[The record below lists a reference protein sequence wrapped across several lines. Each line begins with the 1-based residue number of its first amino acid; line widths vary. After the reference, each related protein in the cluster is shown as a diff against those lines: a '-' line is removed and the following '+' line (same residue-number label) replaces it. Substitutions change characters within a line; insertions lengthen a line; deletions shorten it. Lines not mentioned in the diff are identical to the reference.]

1 MGSDLGGSIRPSSRG
16 ASGIMDSTLLS
27 IEAIHFLA
35 SGGAF
40 LAQAVAEEGAPAAG
54 EVSFIRAFF
63 ENPLN
68 LLMLAVMLFFF
79 IVIWPQ
85 QRQAKNAALEREKA
99 LAAMKKND
107 RVITSGG
114 IHGVIVQAN
123 PDEPFITIRIDENS
137 GARMTVN
144 RDAILQVMTEA

>member
-1 MGSDLGGSIRPSSRG
+1 MDNPYPAIDLIFTAAVR
-16 ASGIMDSTLLS
+16 L
-27 IEAIHFLA
+27 
-35 SGGAF
+35 AF
-40 LAQAVAEEGAPAAG
+40 LAQAQLPEGAAPDAG
-54 EVSFIRAFF
+54 EVNFLTSFFG
-63 ENPLN
+63 NPAN

-85 QRQAKNAALEREKA
+85 QRQAKLQQLAHEKA

-114 IHGVIVQAN
+114 IHGVIIQAN
-123 PDEPFITIRIDENS
+123 SDEPVITIRIDEGS

-144 RDAILQVMTEA
+144 RDAVVKVFTET

>member
-1 MGSDLGGSIRPSSRG
+1 MEKLFPAID
-16 ASGIMDSTLLS
+16 
-27 IEAIHFLA
+27 AIHSVAGCLA
-35 SGGAF
+35 IF
-40 LAQAVAEEGAPAAG
+40 AQAAQGDAAPVAAPG
-54 EVSFIRAFF
+54 EVSLIRTFF
-63 ENPLN
+63 ENPIN

-85 QRQAKNAALEREKA
+85 QRQSKAAALAHSKS

-114 IHGVIVQAN
+114 IHGVIIQAN
-123 PDEPFITIRIDENS
+123 SDEPVVTIRVDENT

-144 RDAILQVMTEA
+144 RDAIVKVMTED

>member
-1 MGSDLGGSIRPSSRG
+1 MDNSIPAIDLITTVAVRF
-16 ASGIMDSTLLS
+16 ALLS
-27 IEAIHFLA
+27 QAA
-35 SGGAF
+35 VPDGA
-40 LAQAVAEEGAPAAG
+40 APDAG
-54 EVSFIRAFF
+54 EVSILTSFF
-63 ENPLN
+63 GNPVN

-85 QRQAKNAALEREKA
+85 QRQAKSQQLEHEKA
-99 LAAMKKND
+99 LAGMKKND

-123 PDEPFITIRIDENS
+123 SDEPVITIRIDENS

-144 RDAILQVMTEA
+144 RDAVVKVFTET

>member
-1 MGSDLGGSIRPSSRG
+1 M
-16 ASGIMDSTLLS
+16 
-27 IEAIHFLA
+27 
-35 SGGAF
+35 
-40 LAQAVAEEGAPAAG
+40 
-54 EVSFIRAFF
+54 
-63 ENPLN
+63 NPIN

-85 QRQAKNAALEREKA
+85 QRQSKAAALAHSKS

-114 IHGVIVQAN
+114 IHGVIIQAN
-123 PDEPFITIRIDENS
+123 SDEPVVTIRVDENT

-144 RDAILQVMTEA
+144 RDAIVKVMTED

>member
-1 MGSDLGGSIRPSSRG
+1 
-16 ASGIMDSTLLS
+16 MDTPLFS
-27 IEAIHFLA
+27 IEAIQSLA
-35 SGGAF
+35 SGSA
-40 LAQAVAEEGAPAAG
+40 LIAQAVAEEGAPAAG